1 METFAYF
8 CSMERQIFYYKR
20 ILLIYSVIEYNAGNR
35 KDVGNFDEVLNSLYG
50 EPDSPQRDEFRRK
63 ACAYCVAML

>member
-1 METFAYF
+1 MNIMQE
-8 CSMERQIFYYKR
+8 
-20 ILLIYSVIEYNAGNR
+20 NR

-50 EPDSPQRDEFRRK
+50 EPGSPQRDEFRRK